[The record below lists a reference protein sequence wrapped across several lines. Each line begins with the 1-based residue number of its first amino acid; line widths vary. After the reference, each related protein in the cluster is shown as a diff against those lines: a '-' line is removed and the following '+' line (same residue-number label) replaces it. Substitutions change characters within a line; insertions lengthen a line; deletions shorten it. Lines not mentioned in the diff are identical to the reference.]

1 MNSIPLLDATRR
13 LGAPPNWNHET
24 DGICHT
30 LEICDR
36 DGFMISGWLPSEA
49 ERARIAEGA
58 PIFLHIQ
65 GVAHPVVA
73 MSVGKASDIQP
84 LEIASGR
91 EGRRG

>member
-1 MNSIPLLDATRR
+1 MNSIQLLDATRR

-36 DGFMISGWLPSEA
+36 DGFMISGWMPTDA
-49 ERARIAEGA
+49 ERQRIASGA

-65 GVAHPVVA
+65 GCSHPVVG
-73 MSVGKASDIQP
+73 MTVGDAADVCFVDPARSAGSD
-84 LEIASGR
+84 S
-91 EGRRG
+91 

>member
-1 MNSIPLLDATRR
+1 MNSIPLIDATRR

-36 DGFMISGWLPSEA
+36 NGFMISGWMPTDA
-49 ERARIAEGA
+49 ERKRIAEGG

-65 GVAHPVVA
+65 GRAHPVV
-73 MSVGKASDIQP
+73 SLTVGNAADVVP
-84 LEIASGR
+84 LEFARPASSDR
-91 EGRRG
+91 

>member
-1 MNSIPLLDATRR
+1 MKSMQLTDCTRR

-36 DGFMISGWLPSEA
+36 DGFMISGWLPSDA
-49 ERARIAEGA
+49 ERQRLAAGA

-65 GVAHPVVA
+65 GRSHPVVGLT
-73 MSVGKASDIQP
+73 VGKAQDVQFIDTARP
-84 LEIASGR
+84 ASP
-91 EGRRG
+91 E

>member
-1 MNSIPLLDATRR
+1 MNSIQLLDATRR

-36 DGFMISGWLPSEA
+36 DGFMISGWLPTEA
-49 ERARIAEGA
+49 ERKRIAEGA

-65 GVAHPVVA
+65 GITHPVVA
-73 MSVGKASDIQP
+73 MSVGSAADIRQVDLARPAS
-84 LEIASGR
+84 SHS
-91 EGRRG
+91 

>member
-13 LGAPPNWNHET
+13 LGAPRNWNHET

-36 DGFMISGWLPSEA
+36 DGFMISGWLPNDA
-49 ERARIAEGA
+49 ERKRVAEGA

-65 GVAHPVVA
+65 GVTHPVVA

-84 LEIASGR
+84 LESARPASSDS
-91 EGRRG
+91 